1 MPAPLTPPHLN
12 PALAATIA
20 PPVMEARRWIAG
32 LSLPADRPL
41 INVSQAAPTAPP
53 PEPLLQAMAEAVL
66 TDPGAHLYGP
76 DLGLPELRAALAER
90 TARVCGGHVSAENVG
105 ITAGANLAFCA
116 TIGALAGPGDA
127 VLLPVPW
134 YFNHAMWLTQ
144 QGIEARPLPCTPD
157 LLPDPEAARICPRT
171 RAIVLVTP
179 NNPAGLAYPPALIR
193 AFADLARR
201 HGLALVIDETYRD
214 FRPDPA
220 PPHDLFTDPDWGED
234 VVSLY
239 SFSKAYRLTG
249 HRVGAILTGAARMA
263 QIEKVLDTVQ
273 ICAPQLGQRAAL
285 WGLRHLEGWLEGE
298 RAETLA
304 RGAAL
309 AQGMAR
315 LPGWR
320 LRAQGGYFAWVE
332 HLFDLPA
339 EAAAQRLVAQAGVLM
354 LPGSM
359 FRPDTDPQGAREMR
373 IAVAN
378 LDRPGIAALIDRLA
392 TATI

>member
-1 MPAPLTPPHLN
+1 MRAPLN
-12 PALAATIA
+12 PALAGTIA

-32 LSLPADRPL
+32 LEFPRDRPL

-53 PEPLLQAMAEAVL
+53 PLALREAMAEAVL
-66 TDPGAHLYGP
+66 GDPGSHLYGP
-76 DLGLPELRAALAER
+76 DLGLPALREELAAR
-90 TARVCGGHVSAENVG
+90 SARLYAGRLGAGQVA

-116 TIGALAGPGDA
+116 SIAALAGPGDA

-144 QGIEARPLPCTPD
+144 QGIEARPLPCGPD
-157 LLPDPEAARICPRT
+157 LLPDPAAAAARIDART
-171 RAIVLVTP
+171 RALVLVTP

-193 AFADLARR
+193 AFAELARAR
-201 HGLALVIDETYRD
+201 GLALVIDETYRD
-214 FRPDPA
+214 FRPDPG
-220 PPHDLFTDPDWGED
+220 PPHDLFAEPDWDRHVIG
-234 VVSLY
+234 LY

-249 HRVGAILTGAARMA
+249 HRVGAILTAPDRLA

-285 WGLRHLEGWLEGE
+285 WGLRHLDGWLAGE
-298 RAETLA
+298 RTETLT

-332 HLFDLPA
+332 HPWGQPSETVA
-339 EAAAQRLVAQAGVLM
+339 RRLVAQAGVLM
-354 LPGSM
+354 LPGTM
-359 FRPDTDPQGAREMR
+359 FRPPDDPAGGREMR

-378 LDRPGIAALIDRLA
+378 LDRAGIDSLIDRLGDI
-392 TATI
+392 TP